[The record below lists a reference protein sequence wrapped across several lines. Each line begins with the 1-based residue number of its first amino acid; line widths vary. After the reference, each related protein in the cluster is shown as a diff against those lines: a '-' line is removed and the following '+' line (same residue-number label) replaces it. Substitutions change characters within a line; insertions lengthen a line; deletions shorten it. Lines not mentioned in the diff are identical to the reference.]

1 MYQYTGLRSEEEEM
15 QEIVA
20 KDPHLFACI
29 EQEIVAKDPD
39 LLRLEHSLACENTA
53 TQNVAILPEVGG
65 FERGGDL
72 FESAYVSLIS
82 GDMHWGNDS
91 MKSDGKSM
99 VKWHKG
105 KSLSDAGT
113 CALRGNAKVVN
124 QLHLVQTPPRLS
136 SHTQQLH
143 TARTHTQSLAS
154 TVQLQR
160 NQQSQQTSR
169 MSSVHTPYTPAPESV
184 SPQLQ
189 YHMQNIQQ
197 APRLSPH
204 VQRQCT
210 QLQRQLHQQPLLHEQ
225 VQHTKQYDTPLH
237 HLQEPVVRLT
247 ERNLSTHVL
256 MQRKQS
262 DTDSGLSG
270 GEDTGA
276 AQRASL
282 EYTQHSADMS
292 TIDANA
298 SAGFTS
304 PPHDN
309 IAVSGGK
316 FGVDGMEEGGAGD
329 EASEGGGS
337 VSQRIAAFGGGSS
350 LLHADAQVASTAHS
364 LVQMCADEYAEALT
378 GTHEVK
384 QRNTHVDAQCDK
396 VGGEEEGV
404 ANAHG
409 NRSSYPV
416 LSAVE
421 NGSFKSEHSDG
432 HERGEGEGE
441 EGREIPGDR
450 YVSVEP
456 NREKSVSFGD
466 KVCIR

>member
-1 MYQYTGLRSEEEEM
+1 MQFNYIYQYAGLHSEEEER
-15 QEIVA
+15 
-20 KDPHLFACI
+20 
-29 EQEIVAKDPD
+29 QEIVAKDPD

-65 FERGGDL
+65 FEGGGDL

-91 MKSDGKSM
+91 MKSDGKTM
-99 VKWHKG
+99 VKSHKG
-105 KSLSDAGT
+105 NSLSHART
-113 CALRGNAKVVN
+113 CALPGNANLVN

-136 SHTQQLH
+136 PHTQQLH
-143 TARTHTQSLAS
+143 TTRTQTQSSAS

-160 NQQSQQTSR
+160 NQHSQQTSR
-169 MSSVHTPYTPAPESV
+169 MSSVHTPYTPTPESI

-189 YHMQNIQQ
+189 YHMQHMQQ

-204 VQRQCT
+204 VQRPHT
-210 QLQRQLHQQPLLHEQ
+210 QLRQLHQQPLLHEQ
-225 VQHTKQYDTPLH
+225 VQHTKQHDTPLH
-237 HLQEPVVRLT
+237 QLQEPVVRLT

-256 MQRKQS
+256 MQREQS
-262 DTDSGLSG
+262 DTDSVLSG

-292 TIDANA
+292 TIDAKA

-304 PPHDN
+304 PPHHN

-337 VSQRIAAFGGGSS
+337 VSQRIAAFGGSSS
-350 LLHADAQVASTAHS
+350 LLHADAQAASPADS
-364 LVQMCADEYAEALT
+364 PVQTCADKYAEALT

-384 QRNTHVDAQCDK
+384 QRNTHVDAQCDT
-396 VGGEEEGV
+396 VGREEEGV
-404 ANAHG
+404 ANADG
-409 NRSSYPV
+409 NGSSYPV
-416 LSAVE
+416 LPAV
-421 NGSFKSEHSDG
+421 GSFKSEHSDG
-432 HERGEGEGE
+432 HYERGEGEGE
-441 EGREIPGDR
+441 VEGEIAGDL
-450 YVSVEP
+450 YVSVER
-456 NREKSVSFGD
+456 NREKSVCFGD